1 VREDDRVPLR
11 RLLVLTALLGVVLVV
26 AVGASHATVGG
37 TRCPDRVWSS
47 ALEGLTD
54 RDPDPCA
61 AQSQQRVYAVA
72 GGLLGLVLISG
83 LLSRRD

>member
-1 VREDDRVPLR
+1 MPSRS
-11 RLLVLTALLGVVLVV
+11 LLAVVAVLSVVLVV
-26 AVGASHATVGG
+26 ATGA
-37 TRCPDRVWSS
+37 TRISYDVDGREVACPERVWSA

-61 AQSQQRVYAVA
+61 AGAQSRLFAVA
-72 GGLLGLVLISG
+72 AGLMGLVLISG